1 MRIGISG
8 HQERDGIDWVW
19 VREEIDATLH
29 RISEPVHGYSSLA
42 AGSDQVFAQA
52 LLDSGANVTA
62 VIPTS
67 DYESFFKPEALKI
80 YRQLLAKC
88 QKVELPGAETAE
100 QSFLNAGIFVARHSD
115 LLMAVWDEKPAKGT
129 GGTADI
135 VEYCSDHS
143 IPVLI
148 INPIEKIVR
157 REMPA

>member
-19 VREEIDATLH
+19 VREEIDAALH
-29 RISEPVHGYSSLA
+29 RISQPVHGYSSLA

-67 DYESFFKPEALKI
+67 DYERFFKPEALKI

-88 QKVELPGAETAE
+88 QKVELQSAETSE
-100 QSFLNAGIFVARHSD
+100 QSFLNAGIFIARHSD
-115 LLMAVWDEKPAKGT
+115 LLMAVWDGKPAEGLGGT
-129 GGTADI
+129 GDI
-135 VEYCSDHS
+135 VKYCSDHS

-148 INPIEKIVR
+148 INPIQKTVK
-157 REMPA
+157 REMSA